1 MCWSFFCRKAFL
13 HFCFVFSALIVLA
26 NVASADHLAEVGQA
40 LSENRQK
47 WDALGVEDYDY
58 RMKRSCF
65 CPNEVVQPGLVHV
78 RGGQIVSV
86 EHAESGEA
94 LDAGLFITVDELF
107 DQTQASFDND
117 VFRLTAAFDT
127 TLGYPTNVSIDV
139 NEFMFH
145 EERSFTAGELRV
157 VPEPSTALLA
167 TLALL
172 GLLSFAR
179 RHHPK

>member
-1 MCWSFFCRKAFL
+1 MRW
-13 HFCFVFSALIVLA
+13 FVFSALIVLA

-94 LDAGLFITVDELF
+94 LDAGLFLTVDELF
-107 DQTQASFDND
+107 DQAQASFDNHN
-117 VFRLTAAFDT
+117 FQLAAAFDT

-139 NEFMFH
+139 NEFIFE
-145 EERSFTAGELRV
+145 EERSFAAGELRV

-172 GLLSFAR
+172 GLLGFAR
-179 RHHPK
+179 RHRRK